1 MSRVCQFVFCVA
13 TTALLFSA
21 AAQPPLAPNG
31 KPVSDTAKLLPPLFP
46 PTAPS
51 PVAFFRQ
58 LLVMSPVERNAALAN
73 RPPETC
79 ERIKAKIREY
89 LALDADEREL
99 RLRATELRWYL
110 APLFRLPPAD
120 REIRVAQVP
129 EDLRGIVQ
137 SRLAQWEALT
147 PELQQEFLD
156 NDKTLH
162 YFARV
167 ETTNA
172 IAASPEQQKI
182 SEQFNQFFEL
192 TPEEKLQTL
201 NTLSEAER
209 AAMEK
214 TLATFEK
221 LPPQQRVQC
230 TRNYAKFAGMSGPER
245 AEFLKN
251 AERWSQMSPKERQS
265 WRNLVANVPMM
276 PPMPQANVPANL
288 IPHTTPKI
296 PRTSIVTN

>member
-1 MSRVCQFVFCVA
+1 MSRVCQFVFCAVTA
-13 TTALLFSA
+13 ALLFSA
-21 AAQPPLAPNG
+21 AAQTPPAPNG
-31 KPVSDTAKLLPPLFP
+31 KPVSDTAKLLPPPFP
-46 PTAPS
+46 PTATS

-58 LLVMSPVERNAALAN
+58 LLVMSPMERNTALAN

-79 ERIKAKIREY
+79 EHIKVKIREY
-89 LALDADEREL
+89 LALDPNEREL

-110 APLFRLPPAD
+110 APLFRLPAAD
-120 REIRVAQVP
+120 RAARVAQTP
-129 EDLRGIVQ
+129 EELRGIVQ
-137 SRLAQWEALT
+137 SRLAQWDALT
-147 PELQQEFLD
+147 PKLQKEFLD

-167 ETTNA
+167 EPTNS

-182 SEQFNQFFEL
+182 AEQFNQFFEL
-192 TPEEKLQTL
+192 TPEEKSQTL
-201 NTLSEAER
+201 NTLSDAER
-209 AAMEK
+209 SAMEK

-251 AERWSQMSPKERQS
+251 AEHWSQMSPKERQS
-265 WRNLVANVPMM
+265 WRDLVAHIPMM
-276 PPMPQANVPANL
+276 PPMPQATVPANL
-288 IPHTTPKI
+288 IPHITPKI
-296 PRTSIVTN
+296 PRASIVTN

>member
-1 MSRVCQFVFCVA
+1 MSRVRQLVFCAA
-13 TTALLFSA
+13 TAGLLFSA
-21 AAQPPLAPNG
+21 AAQTPPAPNG
-31 KPVSDTAKLLPPLFP
+31 QPVSNTAKLVPPPFP
-46 PTAPS
+46 QPAS

-58 LLVMSPVERNAALAN
+58 LLVMSPTERNNALAS
-73 RPPETC
+73 RPPESC
-79 ERIKAKIREY
+79 DRIKAKIREY
-89 LALDADEREL
+89 LALDPNEREL

-129 EDLRGIVQ
+129 ENLRGIVQ

-147 PELQQEFLD
+147 PVLQQEFLD

-192 TPEEKLQTL
+192 TPEEKTQTL
-201 NTLSEAER
+201 NTLSDAER
-209 AAMEK
+209 TVMEQ

-221 LPPQQRVQC
+221 LPIKQRLQC
-230 TRNYAKFAGMSGPER
+230 TRNYAKFAGMSGTER

-265 WRNLVANVPMM
+265 WRDLVAHIPMM

-288 IPHTTPKI
+288 IPHTAQKI
-296 PRTSIVTN
+296 PRTSVVTN

>member
-1 MSRVCQFVFCVA
+1 MSRVCQFVFCAA
-13 TTALLFSA
+13 TAALLFSA
-21 AAQPPLAPNG
+21 AAQAPLAPNG
-31 KPVSDTAKLLPPLFP
+31 KPVSNMAKLVPPPFP
-46 PTAPS
+46 QPAS

-58 LLVMSPVERNAALAN
+58 LLVMSPTERNNALAS
-73 RPPETC
+73 RPPESC
-79 ERIKAKIREY
+79 DRIKAKIREY

-147 PELQQEFLD
+147 PELQKEFLES
-156 NDKTLH
+156 DKTLH

-167 ETTNA
+167 EPTNS

-192 TPEEKLQTL
+192 TPEEKTQTL
-201 NTLSEAER
+201 NTLSDAER
-209 AAMEK
+209 AAMEQ

-221 LPPQQRVQC
+221 LPVKQRLQC

-265 WRNLVANVPMM
+265 WRDLVARVPMM
-276 PPMPQANVPANL
+276 PPLPQATVPANL
-288 IPHTTPKI
+288 IPHPTIRPV
-296 PRTSIVTN
+296 RAVVVTN